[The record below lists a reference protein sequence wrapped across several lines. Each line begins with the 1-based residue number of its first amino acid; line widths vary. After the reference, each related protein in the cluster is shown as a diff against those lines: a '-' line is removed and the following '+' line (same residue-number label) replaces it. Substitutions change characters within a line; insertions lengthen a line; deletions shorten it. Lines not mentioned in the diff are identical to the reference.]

1 MVDST
6 QSTRGLAAVNGISPA
21 LPAAKGAASVAS
33 SSGADFQ
40 FRGLLERLEN
50 DARRLHE
57 QSTDVKDSKELAG
70 ALDKAQASLQ
80 DALTLSDRLLE
91 AYRAAMLRAGD
102 APNDE
107 SSAKHASATTD
118 VQGRKAIEFTS
129 RKTGGGSSANP
140 SGSSV
145 TR

>member
-1 MVDST
+1 MVDPT
-6 QSTRGLAAVNGISPA
+6 QSTRGLAAVDGISPA
-21 LPAAKGAASVAS
+21 LPSSKGASNVAS

-102 APNDE
+102 TSDE
-107 SSAKHASATTD
+107 PSARHASGTTD
-118 VQGRKAIEFTS
+118 AQGRKAIEFTS
-129 RKTGGGSSANP
+129 RKTGGGSSASAVP
-140 SGSSV
+140 
-145 TR
+145 R

>member
-6 QSTRGLAAVNGISPA
+6 QSSRSAAALNAISPA
-21 LPAAKGAASVAS
+21 LPSSKGAPNVAS

-57 QSTDVKDSKELAG
+57 QSADVKDSKELAG

-102 APNDE
+102 TSDDAA
-107 SSAKHASATTD
+107 SAKHASATTD
-118 VQGRKAIEFTS
+118 AQSRKAIEFTA
-129 RKTGGGSSANP
+129 RKTGGGAGANSS
-140 SGSSV
+140 SSSV
-145 TR
+145 PR